1 MAEMNA
7 TQMRDALAWAT
18 GDQAKAKEPSSNWFV
33 WFWEA
38 IEGDFNED
46 RSTAQILT
54 DAGISMIP
62 LIDQVC
68 DIRDLCANCRKIS
81 RTPKD
86 VWAWVAL
93 VLTLIG
99 LFPTIGSLAKGI
111 LKIFFAF
118 VRRSGGQFVVEA
130 VDAAM
135 STVIGF
141 LRRKKVQE
149 YLRSQRVDEVFKWLA
164 SSIRAIRGKINPKM
178 LTSAFDRGI
187 GTLQA
192 LSNKVAY
199 LPTIGEKAKQTLL
212 LVKRVRL
219 WADEM
224 IAPALE
230 PVHRIMDS
238 IIERLEREAA
248 GTHGGVVNVANV
260 HYRGPLPE
268 AAAVGLM
275 RKKNP
280 TWLNKTGDP
289 YFAPASLSLYR
300 KHVDR
305 WSAKVDPKT
314 GKRRAHKDIFPPL
327 TDQSIQ
333 SFHKLTRHVVT
344 GPAKLYRILAPNS
357 RAMSD
362 CWVSEAVFKQL
373 QNSPDPKAAWRKH
386 LAVWPDWNVNGQFVV
401 YELKAGES
409 LNTWRGM
416 ASSQT
421 KSNLPGQHLEGGW
434 EQIVF
439 NVARLDRRTDAM
451 LFYPLKGAN
460 RGELGAPITA
470 AQFYAAKGKITN
482 PADQKLFEDSFISF
496 RENIN
501 HPNITGP
508 FSTGWGY
515 TEFDGVGT
523 AGKIGLPSLPGQAT
537 KP

>member
-1 MAEMNA
+1 MAEINA

-18 GDQAKAKEPSSNWFV
+18 GDKEKATEPSSNWFV

-38 IEGDFNED
+38 IEGDFNEE

-81 RTPKD
+81 RAPKD

-118 VRRSGGQFVVEA
+118 VRRAGIDQIVKG

-135 STVIGF
+135 SSVIGF
-141 LRRKKVQE
+141 LRRKRVQE
-149 YLRSQRVDEVFKWLA
+149 YLKAQKVDRVFKWLA
-164 SSIRAIRGKINPKM
+164 TGIRAIRRKVSAKT
-178 LTSAFDRGI
+178 LTAAFDRGI
-187 GTLQA
+187 ATLQA
-192 LSNKVAY
+192 MANKVAY

-212 LVKRVRL
+212 MVKKVRL
-219 WADEM
+219 WADDM
-224 IAPALE
+224 IAPALQ
-230 PVHRIMDS
+230 PVHRIMDA

-248 GTHGGVVNVANV
+248 GSHGGAVNVANV

-268 AAAVGLM
+268 AAAVTLM
-275 RKKNP
+275 AKKKPN
-280 TWLNKTGDP
+280 WLSKTGDP
-289 YFAPASLSLYR
+289 FFKEASLNRYR
-300 KHVDR
+300 KYVDKS
-305 WSAKVDPKT
+305 SASIDPKT
-314 GKRRAHKDIFPPL
+314 GKRRAHTDIFPPL
-327 TDQSIQ
+327 SDQSIK
-333 SFHKLTRHVVT
+333 SFHTLTRHVVI

-373 QNSPDPKAAWRKH
+373 QDSPDPKAAWRKY

-401 YELKAGES
+401 YELKAGET
-409 LNTWRGM
+409 LNTWRGV
-416 ASSQT
+416 ASSQ
-421 KSNLPGQHLEGGW
+421 KKKNLPGQHLEGGW

-451 LFYPLKGAN
+451 LFYPLKGA
-460 RGELGAPITA
+460 RPGKPGAPITA
-470 AQFYAAKGKITN
+470 AQFYLAKSKI
-482 PADQKLFEDSFISF
+482 PSAADQKAFEDSFISF

-501 HPNITGP
+501 HPNIKGP

-523 AGKIGLPSLPGQAT
+523 AGKIGLPALPGQAT